1 MTTRLLGLDY
11 PGRRV
16 GARITDLDLSPFG
29 IELTELMRD
38 SLPVRF
44 TARDYALDLLSRSPL
59 ASDGVH
65 AILAYCAAAPIAQEM
80 AQLLVERGV
89 GPVPLVLF
97 DADPCGADALWQG
110 CSACVAEADG
120 QASIAPL
127 STSMLSD
134 LLDDPRALVDVL
146 EKDLSDRVLKSLA
159 ADDLSEEELV
169 FCHEQI
175 VRSMLDY
182 LIYLVSAYHSAR
194 PAWGGSVLHIA
205 SEGHPYCEPWQGAS
219 QTQLIRVKC
228 DRADLLRHPDTVEAV
243 SAFVKSH

>member
-1 MTTRLLGLDY
+1 M
-11 PGRRV
+11 
-16 GARITDLDLSPFG
+16 ADLELSPFG
-29 IELTELMRD
+29 IELTPLMGD

-44 TARDYALDLLSRSPL
+44 TARDYAMDLLSRSPL

-80 AQLLVERGV
+80 AQLLVERGA

-97 DADPCGADALWQG
+97 DADPCEADALWQG
-110 CSACVAEADG
+110 YSACVTEADG
-120 QASIAPL
+120 QASTAPL
-127 STSMLSD
+127 SASVLSG
-134 LLDDPRALVDVL
+134 LLRDPRALVCVL

-175 VRSMLDY
+175 MRSMLDY
-182 LIYLVSAYHSAR
+182 LIYLVSAHHSTR

-205 SEGHPYCEPWQGAS
+205 SKGHPYCGPWQGAAR
-219 QTQLIRVKC
+219 TQLIRVTC
-228 DRADLLRHPDTVEAV
+228 DKADLLRHPDTVEAV